1 MSSHIGTI
9 RFVFSCEPNRG
20 EVNKCAGAASQHSA
34 FDHSVTAHGSACK
47 GKQSDAS
54 IRNHECLGC
63 DTGRKTII
71 QWEVPEGFFKKFT
84 CCCRKG
90 KRCARFSRFDALAEN
105 KTRCI
110 GDTAYLLSLSH
121 TRKCNE
127 NARAKQ
133 SSRHCKFRFECA
145 TALCA
150 MRGRDNHLLHTTH
163 NTKGWGRR
171 WFQVGGF
178 PWSERWDGRRGN
190 SPTRSI

>member
-1 MSSHIGTI
+1 MNSLSRKTSNSCITYMSSYIGTI

-54 IRNHECLGC
+54 IRNHECLVC

-90 KRCARFSRFDALAEN
+90 KGAHVSQDLMRWQKIKLDVSAIPRTFF
-105 KTRCI
+105 
-110 GDTAYLLSLSH
+110 LSH
-121 TRKCNE
+121 THTHTSVTKMQEQSNRRDTVNFDL
-127 NARAKQ
+127 NAPLRCV
-133 SSRHCKFRFECA
+133 R
-145 TALCA
+145 
-150 MRGRDNHLLHTTH
+150 
-163 NTKGWGRR
+163 
-171 WFQVGGF
+171 
-178 PWSERWDGRRGN
+178 
-190 SPTRSI
+190 